1 MSVKK
6 YSLSI
11 LSASVIL
18 ESTTI
23 EASLLTEASDS
34 LPIVMSK
41 SVHLEDP
48 FSYIWCTH
56 QIYLEELSLQMSFIR
71 SIAGQC
77 LQKECSSLLNSAIL
91 KEHLDD

>member
-56 QIYLEELSLQMSFIR
+56 
-71 SIAGQC
+71 
-77 LQKECSSLLNSAIL
+77 
-91 KEHLDD
+91 